1 MKYML
6 TTPLTGTVS
15 SSPNTTNNLLYNNT
29 GIQRFTT
36 GNVKML
42 LLQTYNLS
50 KPHSCR
56 IYLSGN

>member
-42 LLQTYNLS
+42 LLQTY
-50 KPHSCR
+50 KFVKTTFM
-56 IYLSGN
+56 